1 MNMRKAISSVLF
13 ILCAFLFASPV
24 LASIAST
31 TPDRGQENFSK
42 LAATSSMM
50 AQENSEG
57 GFFNK
62 LKKNFMEILPGR
74 KQRSQEGQGQSQ
86 GGQEQSQPENQQGTS
101 GGGQNSQS
109 QQGQGSQGG
118 GASDQGAA
126 IQNKMKDFQQKMKDF
141 QSKGG
146 DMAKVQPLM
155 QEFQDLMKQGKMD
168 DASIKLDEVLGILD
182 GSTGS
187 SSTTA
192 SQSQG
197 QSSSSPQSSP
207 PPSSET
213 MDTPSAG
220 FSKKTNTK
228 YLLFQIFTGVPDK
241 NSGVFTSGNSKSFF
255 ENYIKD
261 IKSQVMP
268 QNMHN
273 DRKLGFSIG
282 PFAMDQTESEIS
294 GTIRD
299 AFEIGLEKNLA
310 VSFHLDDYM
319 FWRNAKGTDGR
330 KLIDGKNA
338 EWKDWNGTPSV
349 KLKVGWLPNDQ
360 LAPQLCYEKQA
371 VRDAVTHYARDVVG
385 KAVKKGV
392 DKLKNAGKEDLFA
405 GVVVG
410 WESNLADGYCSLTER
425 GFSASNPPA
434 DFDRE
439 REKILQR
446 HMERMAK
453 GVYDAGIN
461 KELIFTHIAPIPK
474 KDMDSLKSAMS
485 VKKIR
490 DMPQSTVF
498 RAFWTAFNK
507 YSNPGYSLYPA
518 VGMFDDIYKALADN
532 GNSTW
537 GMVEGTN
544 VMLTAGTHSGGA
556 GQSFVDWE
564 TYLARIYNHGGKVIV
579 IFGGFQGGQGAYTTA
594 TESKE
599 AIAAYKKFLRGET
612 LVEGKELD
620 IKTDSG
626 SGGGGNAGGGSSGG
640 SGSSDL
646 PSRMKALPSKI
657 QKFQQKGGSMSAIQ
671 SKLQLLDQHMKAGE
685 IGKAEK
691 VLDEIEAKL
700 K

>member
-1 MNMRKAISSVLF
+1 MNLRKGITAVLI
-13 ILCAFLFASPV
+13 ILCAFFFASPV
-24 LASIAST
+24 LASTASMD
-31 TPDRGQENFSK
+31 PDKSRGSFSK
-42 LAATSSMM
+42 LAASNSMM
-50 AQENSEG
+50 AQEKSE

-62 LKKNFMEILPGR
+62 LKRNFMGIFPPKS
-74 KQRSQEGQGQSQ
+74 KQSQEGEQGQSQ
-86 GGQEQSQPENQQGTS
+86 GGQGQSQTENQPGMSS
-101 GGGQNSQS
+101 GGGQNSQTS
-109 QQGQGSQGG
+109 QGQGSSEGG
-118 GASDQGAA
+118 MAQNNQGAA
-126 IQNKMKDFQQKMKDF
+126 IQNKMKDFQEKMKEF
-141 QSKGG
+141 QAKGG

-155 QEFQDLMKQGKMD
+155 QEFQSLMQQGKMD

-187 SSTTA
+187 SGTTA
-192 SQSQG
+192 SQTQEP
-197 QSSSSPQSSP
+197 SSSAQSSP
-207 PPSSET
+207 PASSSET

-220 FSKKTNTK
+220 FSEKTKTK
-228 YLLFQIFTGVPDK
+228 YLLFQVFTGVPDK

-255 ENYIKD
+255 EKYIKD
-261 IKSQVMP
+261 MKSKVMP
-268 QNMHN
+268 NSMHP

-294 GTIRD
+294 RSIND
-299 AFEIGLEKNLA
+299 AFEIGLEQNLA

-319 FWRNAKGTDGR
+319 FWKNAKGPDGR

-338 EWKDWNGTPSV
+338 EWQDWNGTPSV

-360 LAPQLCYEKQA
+360 LAPQLCYEKKA

-392 DKLKNAGKEDLFA
+392 DKLKNAGKENLFA

-425 GFSASNPPA
+425 GFSASNPPG
-434 DFDRE
+434 DLDRE

-461 KELIFTHIAPIPK
+461 KDLIFTHIAPIPK
-474 KDMDSLKSAMS
+474 KDMESLKSAMS
-485 VKKIR
+485 AEKIR
-490 DMPQSTVF
+490 KMPQSTVF

-518 VGMFDDIYKALADN
+518 MGMFDDIYKALADN

-564 TYLARIYNHGGKVIV
+564 TYLGRIYNHGGKVMV

-599 AIAAYKKFLRGET
+599 AIAAYQKFLRGET

-620 IKTDSG
+620 IKSDSG
-626 SGGGGNAGGGSSGG
+626 SGGG

-646 PSRMKALPSKI
+646 PSRMKALPAKI
-657 QKFQQKGGSMSAIQ
+657 QKFQQKGGSMGAIQ

-691 VLDEIEAKL
+691 VLDEIESKL